1 MRNLSPPAHTPRPHA
16 HASSGW
22 GEAPLCIQA
31 CPAVLCPIALCDWG
45 RAGLCS
51 CGNRRH
57 PGVSGEGV
65 ADGVHDVGAVLA
77 GSVEVAANGVAVAG
91 GGLGA
96 EPARDLLLGFR
107 RAQVALGLIWISR

>member
-1 MRNLSPPAHTPRPHA
+1 ML
-16 HASSGW
+16 
-22 GEAPLCIQA
+22 EAGGADRYTSQAIPGSEPGQDVTIQA

-77 GSVEVAANGVAVAG
+77 GSVEVAADGVAVAG